1 MHKRAIHTTLDKETH
16 TWLVN
21 EAKKCKT
28 TLNNILQKAI
38 TFYRHHRRFDPP
50 V

>member
-1 MHKRAIHTTLDKETH
+1 MKRPIHTTLESDTH
-16 TWLVN
+16 TWLTN

-28 TLNNILQKAI
+28 TLSDILQKAI
-38 TFYRHHRRFDPP
+38 AFYRTHRRFDPP

>member
-1 MHKRAIHTTLDKETH
+1 MIRRAIHTTLDIDTH

-21 EAKKCKT
+21 EAEKCKT
-28 TLNNILQKAI
+28 TLSDILQKAI
-38 TFYRHHRRFDPP
+38 SFYRSHRRFDPP